1 MKKPLLFLLIY
12 SFFGLTYSQSVDNIP
27 SLGDASSGSIS
38 LSGEYELGRLWLSLF
53 RSSVNEYDDPI
64 TKSYIKDFI
73 YRLSETS
80 EVRDRRYEFVVIE
93 DPSINAF
100 AAPGGI
106 IGINKGMFLK
116 TDSEGEFASV
126 MAHELAHLS
135 QRHYARS
142 QNQSS
147 PLANALILIGSVA
160 AAIASSNPQALY
172 IGPALIQQLSINF
185 TRSNEKEADRIGFR
199 NLVNAGFDPSSQSK
213 MFQKLQKNYR
223 GFNDEAYSYLMSHP
237 LPKERITD
245 ARIRERGISK
255 NKFYKNS
262 LEFYL
267 IKSRAE
273 VSESKDLE
281 SLKNQYRQNLT
292 RSKDKNIVISS
303 LYGLSLVLKNQKKFI
318 ESFKIARDLVDE
330 NPFNLV
336 LQTNILE
343 IHLASENSF
352 EAVSLGEN
360 LLRINNG
367 NYAISYYLA
376 KAYLLNDDP
385 IKAEKT
391 LLKMS
396 EDNTED
402 PSIWYFLAEA
412 QGLSGNILGLHRSRA
427 EYFILTGRY
436 DAAVY
441 QLREAL
447 KLSQNFFEIRESIIN
462 KLEDIFETKRALK
475 NSS

>member
-1 MKKPLLFLLIY
+1 MKKSLLFLLIY
-12 SFFGLTYSQSVDNIP
+12 SFIGLSYSQSVDNIP

-38 LSGEYELGRLWLSLF
+38 LSGEYQLGRLWLSLF

-64 TKSYIKDFI
+64 TKSYVRDFI

-80 EVRDRRYEFVVIE
+80 EVRDRRYEFIVIE
-93 DPSINAF
+93 DASINAF

-116 TDSEGEFASV
+116 TESEGEFASV

-147 PLANALILIGSVA
+147 PLANALILLGSIA
-160 AAIASSNPQALY
+160 AAVASSNPQALF

-213 MFQKLQKNYR
+213 MFQKLQKKYR
-223 GFNDEAYSYLMSHP
+223 GLNDEAYSYLMSHP

-245 ARIRERGISK
+245 ARIRERGIPK
-255 NKFYKNS
+255 NKVFRNS

-273 VSESKDLE
+273 VSESKNLE
-281 SLKNQYRQNLT
+281 SLKNQYRQNLS
-292 RSKDKNIVISS
+292 RSKDKNIITSS
-303 LYGLSLVLKNQKKFI
+303 LYGLSLALKKQKKFI
-318 ESFKIARDLVDE
+318 ESFKIARELVDK

-343 IHLASENSF
+343 IHLTSENSF

-367 NYAISYYLA
+367 NYSISFYLA
-376 KAYLLNDDP
+376 KAYLLNNEP

-396 EDNTED
+396 EDNPQD
-402 PSIWYFLAEA
+402 PSIWYILAEA

-427 EYFILTGRY
+427 EFFILTGRY
-436 DAAVY
+436 DAAIF

-447 KLSQNFFEIRESIIN
+447 KLSQNFFEIRESIIS

-475 NSS
+475 NIS

>member
-12 SFFGLTYSQSVDNIP
+12 SFIGTSYSQSVDNIP

-38 LSGEYELGRLWLSLF
+38 LSGEYQLGRLWLSLF
-53 RSSVNEYDDPI
+53 RSSVDEYDDPI
-64 TKSYIKDFI
+64 TKSYIQDFM

-80 EVRDRRYEFVVIE
+80 EVRDRRYEFVTIE

-147 PLANALILIGSVA
+147 PLANALILLGSVA
-160 AAIASSNPQALY
+160 AAVASSNPQAIYL
-172 IGPALIQQLSINF
+172 GPALIQQLSINF
-185 TRSNEKEADRIGFR
+185 TRSNEKEADRIGFN
-199 NLVNAGFDPSSQSK
+199 NLVKAGFDPSSQSK
-213 MFQKLQKNYR
+213 MFQKLQKKYR
-223 GFNDEAYSYLMSHP
+223 GLNDEAYSYLMSHP
-237 LPKERITD
+237 LPKERVTD
-245 ARIRERGISK
+245 ARIRERSLPKK
-255 NKFYKNS
+255 NIYKDS

-267 IKSRAE
+267 VKSRAE
-273 VSESKDLE
+273 VSEVKDLE
-281 SLKNQYRQNLT
+281 ALKNQYKQNIS
-292 RSKDKNIVISS
+292 RSKNKNIITSS
-303 LYGLSLVLKNQKKFI
+303 SYGLSLALKEQKQFS
-318 ESFKIARDLVDE
+318 EAFEVARQLVQK
-330 NPFNLV
+330 NPFNLI

-360 LLRINNG
+360 LLSINTG

-376 KAYLLNDDP
+376 KAYLLNNEP
-385 IKAEKT
+385 TKAEKI

-396 EDNTED
+396 EDNPED
-402 PSIWYFLAEA
+402 PSIWYILAEA

-427 EYFILTGRY
+427 EFFILTGRY
-436 DAAVY
+436 DAAVF

-447 KLSQNFFEIRESIIN
+447 KLSQNFFEIRESIIS

-475 NSS
+475 NTS